1 MATARKNASKAE
13 QLRVSQ
19 IGDFKSRMGGVMEL
33 PSGLV
38 MKLKNPGGLQ
48 SFIANGTI
56 PNSLLGIVQ
65 EGLKGKSGL
74 EATKAAADMAD
85 NLDSLGDM
93 LKMLDLVMIQAAK
106 EPRVFPVPTPEDL
119 ERHNIL
125 NRDKPENQFE
135 TIDDLR
141 ESFDDDRLYVD
152 EIEEM
157 DKQFVFQWVSGG
169 VRDLETF
176 RAQLQSN
183 VDAVSAVQGSAGSAE
198 PADGSDAG

>member
-1 MATARKNASKAE
+1 MATARKSASKAE
-13 QLRVSQ
+13 QQRVSQ
-19 IGDFKSRMGGVMEL
+19 IGDFKSRMGGIMEL

-48 SFIANGTI
+48 AFIANGTI

-65 EGLKGKSGL
+65 EGLKGKSGV
-74 EATKAAADMAD
+74 EATKAAADMAND
-85 NLDSLGDM
+85 LDSLGDM
-93 LKMLDLVMIQAAK
+93 LKMLDVVMIQTAK
-106 EPRVFPVPTPEDL
+106 EPRVYAVPTPEDL

-125 NRDKPENQFE
+125 NRDNPEKQFE
-135 TIDDLR
+135 TLEDYRD
-141 ESFDDDRLYVD
+141 SFEDNRLFVD

-176 RAQLQSN
+176 RAQLESN
-183 VDAVSAVQGSAGSAE
+183 VAAVSAVQGSGATAESAVR
-198 PADGSDAG
+198 SDAG

>member
-1 MATARKNASKAE
+1 MATARKAASKAE
-13 QLRVSQ
+13 ALRVSQ
-19 IGDFKSRMGGVMEL
+19 IGDFKSRMGGIMEL

-56 PNSLLGIVQ
+56 PNSLLGMVQ
-65 EGLKGKSGL
+65 EGLKGKTG
-74 EATKAAADMAD
+74 EDAAKAAADLSND
-85 NLDSLGDM
+85 IESLGDM
-93 LKMLDLVMIQAAK
+93 LKMLDLVMIQSAR
-106 EPRVFPVPTPEDL
+106 EPRVYAVPTPEDL

-125 NRDKPENQFE
+125 NPDNQFE
-135 TIDDLR
+135 DIDSYRD
-141 ESFDDDRLYVD
+141 SFDDDRLYVD

-176 RAQLQSN
+176 RAQYESN
-183 VDAVSAVQGSAGSAE
+183 VAAISAVKGSGDAPE
-198 PADGSDAG
+198 PAAGADAG

>member
-1 MATARKNASKAE
+1 MATARKTAAKAE

-19 IGDFKSRMGGVMEL
+19 IGDFKSRMGGLMEL

-65 EGLKGKSGL
+65 DGLKGKSGV
-74 EATKAAADMAD
+74 EATQAAAKIAD
-85 NLDSLGDM
+85 DVDSLADM
-93 LKMLDLVMIQAAK
+93 LKMLDVVMIQTAK
-106 EPRVFPVPTPEDL
+106 DPQVFAVPTEDDV

-125 NRDKPENQFE
+125 NRDDPEKQVS
-135 TIDDLR
+135 TPDDLR
-141 ESFDDDRLYVD
+141 KDDLLYVD
-152 EIEEM
+152 EVEQL

-176 RAQLQSN
+176 RAQLESN
-183 VDAVSAVQGSAGSAE
+183 VAAVSAEQR
-198 PADGSDAG
+198 SDDAA